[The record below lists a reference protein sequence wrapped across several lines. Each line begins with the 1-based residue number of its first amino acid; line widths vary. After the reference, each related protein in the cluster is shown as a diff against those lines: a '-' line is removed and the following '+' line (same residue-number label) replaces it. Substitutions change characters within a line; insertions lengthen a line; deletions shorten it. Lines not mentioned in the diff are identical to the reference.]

1 MYRGIGLDRPKSKIV
16 EFIENVDLIK
26 GRVRPEGSKSPDGKQ
41 VKRGGKWVPVKSNR
55 KSPRSTIT
63 PDTDA
68 VSVAQDKV
76 SNAEAVLRAADK
88 PLKYGG
94 KVSEH
99 LKSILKD
106 KVRAAKAELAEVSK
120 PVKQQRKV
128 KPKATGRIEI
138 ENVDAVTGKRTGK
151 SSMAYP
157 SFARTTQREQE
168 EAKAKAK
175 AKSSGAAKSKSTPL
189 TDAKWDKVPDYA
201 VDAVEWALKQIDKK
215 GLNVTIHPMDNGN
228 FKIKSG
234 KKTRTIE
241 TSGIRDILN
250 VKVDINLAVSAVLKK

>member
-1 MYRGIGLDRPKSKIV
+1 MTKISK
-16 EFIENVDLIK
+16 FIQNCDLIK
-26 GRVRPEGSKSPDGKQ
+26 GRKPAAVGTLSKDGKTR
-41 VKRGGKWVPVKSNR
+41 KAADGKWKPIKRQRRRPSDGT
-55 KSPRSTIT
+55 KGK
-63 PDTDA
+63 A
-68 VSVAQDKV
+68 VDRTK
-76 SNAEAVLRAADK
+76 E
-88 PLKYGG
+88 
-94 KVSEH
+94 
-99 LKSILKD
+99 
-106 KVRAAKAELAEVSK
+106 
-120 PVKQQRKV
+120 
-128 KPKATGRIEI
+128 KATGRIEI
-138 ENVDAVTGKRTGK
+138 ENVDVVTGKRTGK

-168 EAKAKAK
+168 EAKAK

-201 VDAVEWALKQIDKK
+201 VDAVEWAIKQIDKK